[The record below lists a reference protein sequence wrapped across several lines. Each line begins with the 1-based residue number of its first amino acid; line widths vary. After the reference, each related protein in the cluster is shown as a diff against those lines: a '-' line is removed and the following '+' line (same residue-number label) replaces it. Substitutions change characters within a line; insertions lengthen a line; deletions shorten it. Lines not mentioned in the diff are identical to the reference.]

1 MLIFKKCS
9 SLLALKVPFFDKPP
23 YCPSKLC
30 NSFLCRIVQ
39 KRKIGGLF
47 QNFEAKNCLEKWFFV
62 QKFSNKAIFGT
73 NRAQK
78 AIEMAWIPEE
88 WVCICMKLWN
98 FSMKWHFWAWTRP
111 FFEMKIKIWIFPFCF
126 SNRHM
131 VGPWQGPP
139 WLLKGPKQLYLAFL
153 HRLGYEFSQKMAFGP
168 FSHHWQIN

>member
-1 MLIFKKCS
+1 MIFKKCS
-9 SLLALKVPFFDKPP
+9 SFLTLKVLFFDKPP
-23 YCPSKLC
+23 CCPSKLC

-78 AIEMAWIPEE
+78 AIKMAWIPEE

-98 FSMKWHFWAWTRP
+98 FSIKWHFWAWTRP
-111 FFEMKIKIWIFPFCF
+111 FFEMKIKTWIFALPFLK
-126 SNRHM
+126 STYSRALTGAPM
-131 VGPWQGPP
+131 TS
-139 WLLKGPKQLYLAFL
+139 KGPKTAI
-153 HRLGYEFSQKMAFGP
+153 FGI
-168 FSHHWQIN
+168 FA